1 MEIKESVPTH
11 VLVEPKRKEETKNKL
26 ILNIK
31 FPESEINLPIIT
43 VPATFF
49 VMMFMVF
56 IEPLSLLISI
66 PLILSF
72 VGGIVMEKISINY
85 ENNINNYTDSSIP
98 IFEEE

>member
-11 VLVEPKRKEETKNKL
+11 VLVEPKRKEETINKL

-56 IEPLSLLISI
+56 FEPLSLLISI

-72 VGGIVMEKISINY
+72 VGGIVMEKISIDN
-85 ENNINNYTDSSIP
+85 ENNINNYTDSSIS